1 MDKLWKFASTAESFE
16 LKDIEAALS
25 EIQVTFLVMFMK
37 YWMRRKHEM
46 CINIQEILEEKQTLE
61 GQLEEA
67 ERKRAEAERRRPGQL
82 SSEENKICLVGDS
95 FCLNVPSFGGISTG
109 IFILGLVLGLLCGC
123 KCDTSRLCSLFNCCC
138 PATTR
143 ASADPQGAEDININI
158 NIDDDNDAEE
168 EKQALKDGSTE
179 V

>member
-1 MDKLWKFASTAESFE
+1 
-16 LKDIEAALS
+16 
-25 EIQVTFLVMFMK
+25 
-37 YWMRRKHEM
+37 MR
-46 CINIQEILEEKQTLE
+46 CTYINIQEILEEKQTLE

-67 ERKRAEAERRRPGQL
+67 ERKREEAERRRPGQL

-138 PATTR
+138 PASAR

-158 NIDDDNDAEE
+158 NIDDDDDTEE
-168 EKQALKDGSTE
+168 EKLALKVGYTE

>member
-1 MDKLWKFASTAESFE
+1 MDKLWKFASNAESFE

-25 EIQVTFLVMFMK
+25 EIQVIL
-37 YWMRRKHEM
+37 WLSRK
-46 CINIQEILEEKQTLE
+46 CIETQEILEAKQTLE
-61 GQLEEA
+61 GQWEEA
-67 ERKRAEAERRRPGQL
+67 ERKRAEAERRRPGQM
-82 SSEENKICLVGDS
+82 SGEENKICLVGDS

-109 IFILGLVLGLLCGC
+109 IFILGLVLGLVCGC

-138 PATTR
+138 PAGAR

-158 NIDDDNDAEE
+158 NIDDDDDAEE
-168 EKQALKDGSTE
+168 EKQALKNGSTE

>member
-1 MDKLWKFASTAESFE
+1 MDKLWKFASNAESFE

-25 EIQVTFLVMFMK
+25 EIQVVFCWHTN
-37 YWMRRKHEM
+37 
-46 CINIQEILEEKQTLE
+46 CIFIDLQEILEAKQTLE

-67 ERKRAEAERRRPGQL
+67 ERKRAEAERRRPGPG
-82 SSEENKICLVGDS
+82 EENKICLVGDS

-109 IFILGLVLGLLCGC
+109 IFILGLVLGLVCGC

-138 PATTR
+138 PATAR

-158 NIDDDNDAEE
+158 NIDDDDDAEE
-168 EKQALKDGSTE
+168 ETQALKNGITE

>member
-1 MDKLWKFASTAESFE
+1 M
-16 LKDIEAALS
+16 
-25 EIQVTFLVMFMK
+25 
-37 YWMRRKHEM
+37 H
-46 CINIQEILEEKQTLE
+46 INIQEILEEKQTLE

-67 ERKRAEAERRRPGQL
+67 ERKREEAERRRPGQL

-138 PATTR
+138 PASAR

-158 NIDDDNDAEE
+158 NIDDDDDTEE